1 LRTGLK
7 SLALQALLFAFLI
20 LSSKTSSNNPQAAG
34 LCSEIVE
41 SFALD
46 SISNIR
52 SSQEFFSSYLPLAAK
67 RARDFFPVGALYF
80 DTNLDAGI
88 EILGSART
96 FKLPARL
103 DKLRLNIRIPAFS
116 FTAWV
121 RTSSQFQSG
130 YIIRKQLA
138 PSGLGEH
145 LSVWGWWLRCVGCM
159 WRRCLSVGERMLLS
173 FLFWPPYVKVSTC
186 LCGWTNS
193 GVCVGVQC
201 HIGAESPLW
210 RP

>member
-1 LRTGLK
+1 MFSHHVCSICL
-7 SLALQALLFAFLI
+7 SLTMTVLL
-20 LSSKTSSNNPQAAG
+20 S
-34 LCSEIVE
+34 CECV
-41 SFALD
+41 SFITCGHACAHV
-46 SISNIR
+46 
-52 SSQEFFSSYLPLAAK
+52 P